1 MRGNVPAAG
10 VQLPL
15 HTELAWISY
24 WKGAKSKAIS
34 GHLRGA
40 PPDLSSMANDTESL
54 RSTLDLVVSKDHSP
68 GSQEKLVAPEKTNSI
83 GSPPPVG
90 KLPPNTL
97 LILSDYFLHS
107 VNSCRKF

>member
-1 MRGNVPAAG
+1 MSLLLEFNYLFILSLPGFPIGKAPRAKPLAAIYEG
-10 VQLPL
+10 L
-15 HTELAWISY
+15 
-24 WKGAKSKAIS
+24 
-34 GHLRGA
+34 
-40 PPDLSSMANDTESL
+40 PDLSSMANDTESL
-54 RSTLDLVVSKDHSP
+54 RSTLDLVVSKDRSP

-97 LILSDYFLHS
+97 LILNDYFLHS